1 MGRGQLTLTPTLH
14 EGLHPFFGVTVM
26 RFEFPAPRG
35 STGAASETNPAVM
48 SGAWLL
54 LEEVNHRVANEYA
67 LAVSSISL
75 AARCAS
81 PDARPALL
89 AVRDR
94 LFGYAEA
101 HCAHLAPKGERA
113 DLSDY
118 LEHLCHNLVRAHLA
132 ERGVALRF
140 IAEPFLLPSGAC
152 WRVGLIV
159 SELIINALRHGIASP
174 GALITVELRASAGG
188 MDCVVRDNGGPV
200 AFSPGGRGSEIVEG
214 IARELGGRINRSFA
228 RTGCCAV
235 LSLDSAAVAS

>member
-1 MGRGQLTLTPTLH
+1 MAR
-14 EGLHPFFGVTVM
+14 
-26 RFEFPAPRG
+26 R
-35 STGAASETNPAVM
+35 GAAHRPDDAIPALM
-48 SGAWLL
+48 SGPWLL
-54 LEEVNHRVANEYA
+54 LAEMNHRVANEYA

-89 AVRDR
+89 AARDR

-101 HCAHLAPKGERA
+101 HRAHLAPKGESA

-118 LEHLCHNLVRAHLA
+118 LEQLCHNIVRAHLA

-140 IAEPFLLPSGAC
+140 IAEPCSLPSDAC

-159 SELIINALRHGIASP
+159 SELITNALRHGVSAA
-174 GALITVELRASAGG
+174 GGLITVELRVCADGL
-188 MDCVVRDNGGPV
+188 DCVVRDNGGP
-200 AFSPGGRGSEIVEG
+200 APQSPGGYGSQIIEG

-235 LSLDSAAVAS
+235 LSLDSVAAAG

>member
-1 MGRGQLTLTPTLH
+1 
-14 EGLHPFFGVTVM
+14 VA
-26 RFEFPAPRG
+26 RFEIPARLG
-35 STGAASETNPAVM
+35 SASAASETIPGVM

-54 LEEVNHRVANEYA
+54 LAEMNHRVANEYA

-75 AARCAS
+75 AARFAT

-89 AVRDR
+89 AARDR

-101 HCAHLAPKGERA
+101 HRAHLAPKGESA

-140 IAEPFLLPSGAC
+140 IAESCALPSDAC

-159 SELIINALRHGIASP
+159 SELITNALRHGVSTP
-174 GALITVELRASAGG
+174 GALITVELRVSAGG
-188 MDCVVRDNGGPV
+188 LDCVVRDNGGPTP
-200 AFSPGGRGSEIVEG
+200 FSPGGHGSQIIEG
-214 IARELGGRINRSFA
+214 IAGELGGRINRTFA
-228 RTGCCAV
+228 RSGCCAV
-235 LSLDSAAVAS
+235 LSLDSVGVAG

>member
-1 MGRGQLTLTPTLH
+1 MT
-14 EGLHPFFGVTVM
+14 
-26 RFEFPAPRG
+26 RFEFPTRRG
-35 STGAASETNPAVM
+35 SEEPPGEDIPAVM

-54 LEEVNHRVANEYA
+54 LAEMNHRVANEYA

-75 AARCAS
+75 AARYAT

-101 HCAHLAPKGERA
+101 HRAHLAPKGESV

-118 LEHLCHNLVRAHLA
+118 LERLCHNLVRAHLA

-140 IAEPFLLPSGAC
+140 IAEPCFLPSVAC

-159 SELIINALRHGIASP
+159 SELITNALRHG
-174 GALITVELRASAGG
+174 GAGAGGLITVELRVSGDG
-188 MDCVVRDNGGPV
+188 LDCVVRDNGGPTP
-200 AFSPGGRGSEIVEG
+200 FSPGGYGSQIIEG

-235 LSLDSAAVAS
+235 LSLDTFAAAN